1 MQRRASPSLI
11 VACALLMSS
20 PSILAALH
28 GALTI
33 DTLCL
38 RLSLAFVASYIGVRM
53 LTRLISGYAAG
64 RYPRAAEFEE
74 GAELRADGEDARL

>member
-11 VACALLMSS
+11 VACALVMSS

-33 DTLCL
+33 NTLCV
-38 RLSLAFVASYIGVRM
+38 RLSLAFVASYIGVRT

-64 RYPRAAEFEE
+64 RYPPAAEYDD
-74 GAELRADGEDARL
+74 GGDLRGEGEDARL

>member
-38 RLSLAFVASYIGVRM
+38 RLSLAFVVEGPQAQDRRAE
-53 LTRLISGYAAG
+53 RLVGG
-64 RYPRAAEFEE
+64 
-74 GAELRADGEDARL
+74 GELA